1 MASLVHRPDRSALGS
16 ESALLTTLVSLWE
29 FSLLLCFIA
38 FLGVAG
44 LFAARLLAERRSRR
58 RDELRKILLPALM
71 RGETPNVRS
80 SRPARDVAASLTLEL
95 AELVRGSDREAL
107 LRAATAAGA
116 AEELARRLR
125 SRLPQDRLMA
135 AEGLAMFP
143 GYRDDVTRVAL
154 ADPVPDVRLGAALA
168 LAQEG
173 RAPAVGT
180 LIRELGIGTSEN
192 SLLVV
197 SLMRDLVKADP
208 HAVEALLY
216 DLDLPDAAKLAATDA
231 LAESGAV
238 DHGPLVSWMAEAAG
252 DDPELRPRIIRALGR
267 LGQPAGH
274 EAILAALDDSAWQV
288 RAAAAEAAGRSTLG
302 PAIPRLTALLGDDE
316 WWVRF
321 RAGEA
326 LAKLGT
332 DGRQALH
339 RAATGTNPA
348 AQLAAK
354 ATLAEQRTA

>member
-1 MASLVHRPDRSALGS
+1 
-16 ESALLTTLVSLWE
+16 LTTLVSLWE

-38 FLGVAG
+38 LLGVAG
-44 LFAARLLAERRSRR
+44 LCAARLLSERRGRR
-58 RDELRKILLPALM
+58 RDELRKKLLPALM
-71 RGETPNVRS
+71 RGETPDVRPS
-80 SRPARDVAASLTLEL
+80 KLARNVAATLTLEL

-116 AEELARRLR
+116 AEELARHLR
-125 SRLPQDRLMA
+125 SRVPQDRLMA
-135 AEGLAMFP
+135 AEGLALFP
-143 GYRDDVTRVAL
+143 DHRDDVTRVAL
-154 ADPVPDVRLGAALA
+154 TDPVPDVRLGAALA

-180 LIRELGIGTSEN
+180 LIRGLGIGTSEN

-238 DHGPLVSWMAEAAG
+238 DHGPLVAWMAEAAG

-267 LGQPAGH
+267 LGHPAGH
-274 EAILAALDDSAWQV
+274 EAVLAALHDSAWQV
-288 RAAAAEAAGRSTLG
+288 RAAAAEASGRSVLRL
-302 PAIPRLTALLGDDE
+302 AIPRLTELLGDDE

-326 LAKLGT
+326 LSRLGT

-339 RAATGTNPA
+339 HAASGTDSA
-348 AQLAAK
+348 AQVAAK